1 MESTSWSDRGAMMGD
16 SPGQSGAAPAS
27 FLKGLGR
34 YEGVC
39 VIGGGG
45 MGGGYEAI
53 DHERRQRVALKTLLN
68 FTPDALYR
76 FKNEFRT
83 LADIRYRNLVRLHE
97 FVVADADRVFFT
109 MELVRGI
116 DFRTYVS
123 RSDLRAP
130 GGGLLRMS
138 SPPPTRLSPH
148 PVAASIAISKGAG
161 RSDRPSL
168 HVSPSVPD
176 RLRAALLG
184 LAEGIHALHRAGKL
198 HRDIKPSNVLV
209 TAEGRGV
216 LLDVGVATELSTPA
230 EETGAPEYVGTAR
243 YIAPEQ

>member
-34 YEGVC
+34 YEVVR
-39 VIGGGG
+39 VIGEGG
-45 MGGGYEAI
+45 MGVVYEAI

-83 LADIRYRNLVRLHE
+83 LADIRHRNLVRLHE

-123 RSDLRAP
+123 RPDFRDQDGRPVPISSAP
-130 GGGLLRMS
+130 PTRVSPRPPILAS
-138 SPPPTRLSPH
+138 SPPSN
-148 PVAASIAISKGAG
+148 
-161 RSDRPSL
+161 DRPVL
-168 HVSPSVPD
+168 GESPADPE

-184 LAEGIHALHRAGKL
+184 LAEGIHALHSAGKL
-198 HRDIKPSNVLV
+198 HRGIKPS
-209 TAEGRGV
+209 
-216 LLDVGVATELSTPA
+216 
-230 EETGAPEYVGTAR
+230 
-243 YIAPEQ
+243 

>member
-34 YEGVC
+34 YEVVR
-39 VIGGGG
+39 VIGEGG
-45 MGGGYEAI
+45 MGVVYEAI
-53 DHERRQRVALKTLLN
+53 DHERRQRVALKTLLH

-83 LADIRYRNLVRLHE
+83 LADIRHRNLVRLHE

-123 RSDLRAP
+123 RSDLRGP

-148 PVAASIAISKGAG
+148 PAASIAISKAAG
-161 RSDRPSL
+161 RSERPSL
-168 HVSPSVPD
+168 DVSPSDPD
-176 RLRAALLG
+176 RLPAALLG

-198 HRDIKPSNVLV
+198 HRDIKH
-209 TAEGRGV
+209 
-216 LLDVGVATELSTPA
+216 
-230 EETGAPEYVGTAR
+230 
-243 YIAPEQ
+243 